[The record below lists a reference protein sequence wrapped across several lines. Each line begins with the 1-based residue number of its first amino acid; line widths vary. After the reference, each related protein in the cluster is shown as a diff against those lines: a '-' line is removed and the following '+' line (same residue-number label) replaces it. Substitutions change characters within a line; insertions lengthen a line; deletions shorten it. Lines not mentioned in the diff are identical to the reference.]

1 MPRQEIGS
9 VFSEETLTLQ
19 ERLKRV
25 YYAPRSSFQAVLGRE
40 HWLDWLLPVFIVSL
54 MGLISHALSLPLMD
68 DLDSPVLQ
76 GQLQQ
81 MHEQQREHF
90 LASMEMLKTQGWIMI
105 PLGTF
110 ISLVVVAFILQV
122 MLRSLFE
129 VDVSFRQALVIK
141 GYATMV
147 MGLEWIAGAIL
158 RNIQQSRI
166 VQTGMGWFVPENLS
180 HTFAGRVLIDINFF
194 DIWQVLV
201 IATGMSV
208 MGDISMR
215 RALIAI
221 LVLWGIYV
229 GGGAA
234 IETVTST
241 MLQQGFPQGGQGA
254 INP

>member
-1 MPRQEIGS
+1 MGS
-9 VFSEETLTLQ
+9 VYSGEPLTIQ

-25 YYAPRSSFQAVLGRE
+25 YYAPRSSFEAVVGRE
-40 HWLDWLLPVFIVSL
+40 DWLDWFLPAVVVSL
-54 MGLISHALSLPLMD
+54 MGLMSHALSLPLMD

-81 MHEQQREHF
+81 MHEQQREHY

-129 VDVSFRQALVIK
+129 VDLSFRQALVIK

-147 MGLEWIAGAIL
+147 MGLEWIASAVL
-158 RNIQQSRI
+158 KNIQQSPI
-166 VQTGMGWFVPENLS
+166 VQTGMGWFVPANLV
-180 HTFAGRVLIDINFF
+180 HTFAGRVLTDINFF

-208 MGDISMR
+208 MGDISQR
-215 RALIAI
+215 RALTAM

-241 MLQQGFPQGGQGA
+241 MLEQGFQQAGQGA

>member
-1 MPRQEIGS
+1 MGS
-9 VFSEETLTLQ
+9 VFSGEALTIQ

-25 YYAPRSSFQAVLGRE
+25 YYAPRSSFEAVAGRE
-40 HWLDWLLPVFIVSL
+40 GWLDWFLPAVVVSL
-54 MGLISHALSLPLMD
+54 MGLMSHALSLPLMD

-81 MHEQQREHF
+81 MHEQQREHY

-141 GYATMV
+141 GYASMV
-147 MGLEWIAGAIL
+147 MGLEWIASAIL
-158 RNIQQSRI
+158 KNIQQSPI
-166 VQTGMGWFVPENLS
+166 VQTGMGWFVPENMV
-180 HTFAGRVLIDINFF
+180 HTFAGRALTDINFF
-194 DIWQVLV
+194 DVWQVLV

-208 MGDISMR
+208 MGDVSQR
-215 RALIAI
+215 RALIAM

-241 MLQQGFPQGGQGA
+241 MLQQGFQPAGQGA

>member
-1 MPRQEIGS
+1 MGPVYSGEP
-9 VFSEETLTLQ
+9 LTIQ

-25 YYAPRSSFQAVLGRE
+25 YYAPRSSFEAVVGRE
-40 HWLDWLLPVFIVSL
+40 DWLDWLLPAVIVSL
-54 MGLISHALSLPLMD
+54 MGLMSHALSLPLMD

-81 MHEQQREHF
+81 MHEQQREHY

-129 VDVSFRQALVIK
+129 VDLSFRQALVIK
-141 GYATMV
+141 GYASMV
-147 MGLEWIAGAIL
+147 MGLEWIAGAVL
-158 RNIQQSRI
+158 KNIQQSPI
-166 VQTGMGWFVPENLS
+166 VQTGMGWFVPANLV
-180 HTFAGRVLIDINFF
+180 HTFAGRVLTDINFF
-194 DIWQVLV
+194 DVWQVLV

-208 MGDISMR
+208 MGDVSHR
-215 RALIAI
+215 RALIAM

-241 MLQQGFPQGGQGA
+241 MLQQGSQQAG
-254 INP
+254 